1 MPRDDA
7 REIAWRF
14 PRARELA
21 ESEDGR
27 ERAWGARLAAAG
39 RERDDDCGVAPDDE
53 RIAEPDGDC
62 LVEDCNCPAR
72 ARFELL
78 SRELVRVWRSGEVRP
93 CVSAFLAEVRSGAVA
108 RALFGLL
115 SRDSVRGAGRPTDE
129 RPCASSRRMDVRSG
143 AARRVSGRLERWLD
157 DSGVEATALRR
168 LVAAVWRRSL
178 SRLELLP
185 RWISLRLRAA
195 ELETCRLLESEAVDR
210 AIERSVVRSA
220 VRERCL
226 SRSRRSS
233 L

>member
-1 MPRDDA
+1 MSSARPVWPPERVRFGASARTARDGALAGGVRPAAPREDS

-14 PRARELA
+14 PRVREPA

-27 ERAWGARLAAAG
+27 DRAWGSRPAVVG
-39 RERDDDCGVAPDDE
+39 RERDDDCGVARDDE

-72 ARFELL
+72 ARFKLL
-78 SRELVRVWRSGEVRP
+78 SRELVRVWRSGEV
-93 CVSAFLAEVRSGAVA
+93 
-108 RALFGLL
+108 
-115 SRDSVRGAGRPTDE
+115 

-157 DSGVEATALRR
+157 GPGVEAMGLR
-168 LVAAVWRRSL
+168 LLIAVGSRRPL